1 MGNEALALTAE
12 LLCWGDF
19 VLSVTGDRGV
29 GNTLLVLLLV
39 IRKKGCGSRTKAGMQ
54 SYMFELLSGPSVF

>member
-1 MGNEALALTAE
+1 MK
-12 LLCWGDF
+12 LLLSQQSCF
-19 VLSVTGDRGV
+19 VGVTLCFSVTGDRGV